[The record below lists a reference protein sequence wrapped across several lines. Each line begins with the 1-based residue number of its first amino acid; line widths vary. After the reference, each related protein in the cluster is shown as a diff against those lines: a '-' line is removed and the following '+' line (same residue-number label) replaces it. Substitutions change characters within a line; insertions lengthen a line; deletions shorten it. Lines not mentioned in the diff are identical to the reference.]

1 MKLQVVVGW
10 LMLWN
15 VAKEVMMNKP
25 HNRHLMIMTK
35 RTHDDVVKKNIKNK

>member
-10 LMLWN
+10 LMLRN

-35 RTHDDVVKKNIKNK
+35 RTHDDVVKKNFKNK

>member
-10 LMLWN
+10 LMFWN
-15 VAKEVMMNKP
+15 VAQEVIMIKI

-35 RTHDDVVKKNIKNK
+35 RTHDDLVKNNIKNK